1 MNSNY
6 FKEWRPLKQKKAIKR
21 LSYPKF
27 EIIMLNLKIS
37 VQLLSWPRTL
47 TTTWHKISWKIR
59 LSLSIKSPKTFI
71 PYAKFTSTD
80 IEYLTNRQKPIK
92 LLSEYVT
99 LHKNHNH
106 VDQLTGQATQCLPC
120 ESRRIEL
127 FSNPENLCSF
137 FIRFWNTHIC
147 VLYFLNNIFQSV
159 CLVVMFTIKFTM
171 NEIRNYRVP
180 VWKSSERGHVLWP
193 DRSWLMTLT
202 EIF

>member
-1 MNSNY
+1 MNSD
-6 FKEWRPLKQKKAIKR
+6 FKEWGPLKQKKAIKR

-27 EIIMLNLKIS
+27 GIIMLNSKFQSNFCRDLELWP
-37 VQLLSWPRTL
+37 QLGHIR
-47 TTTWHKISWKIR
+47 HKISWKIR
-59 LSLSIKSPKTFI
+59 LALSIKSPKTFI

-137 FIRFWNTHIC
+137 FIRFWNTY
-147 VLYFLNNIFQSV
+147 LRFIFS
-159 CLVVMFTIKFTM
+159 K
-171 NEIRNYRVP
+171 
-180 VWKSSERGHVLWP
+180 
-193 DRSWLMTLT
+193 
-202 EIF
+202 